1 MIFSRQYG
9 GGIKKSKQYAVG
21 SRQQKNT
28 IAYCLLLTAYCLLL
42 TAPAGAF
49 SIGTIEVKS
58 SLNEGFSAEIP
69 LYVDGQSG
77 LDVSIGNE
85 DDYAK
90 LGIERIKIVDS
101 LSLALEP
108 VDKDRV
114 IIKLSSSKPINQPS
128 FNLIIKAVQN
138 GGTILENYFLAIDF
152 QKSLSLNLPP
162 AEENINTDTQ
172 KKEDAGQDEI
182 VTEEIIQKPTAEVSG
197 ETKSEGQATA
207 VIPSPAIKTFTVKN
221 GNSLYRIAK
230 KLKSMAKE
238 SVRQAQD
245 AIDQIVVAIWQKNKD
260 KFINNNMNNLKKNT
274 ILDIENIKDSAS
286 AIPLTEAKR
295 IIYEHWREWKS
306 GEKGAGKIQITEL
319 ADDTKAS
326 EHPLQI
332 EGFTDVD
339 TIRQKIIDWKK
350 NWESEDIEKYISH
363 YSNGFISGGSD
374 LSSWR
379 EYKSN
384 FNKRHDGIEI
394 SIDNIQIRKEKK
406 LLIASFLQRFKSDK
420 MESAGTK
427 TLYFE
432 NDNGEWKIKN
442 EKWNRYIEKNNQN
455 THPYVIHMSSFRD
468 RESALKEVNYYRKKG
483 YSAYDV
489 SFRLG
494 DKGTWYRVLIDR
506 FSTKGETQEFARAIT
521 KEGHAD
527 YAKELDLPYAIET
540 GIFESHEDAVKELL
554 KLREMG
560 YSPYP
565 LMVCSSDKC
574 SYQIVIG
581 AYGNANNAS
590 PISEELTSK
599 GIQNKIVQP

>member
-1 MIFSRQYG
+1 MRTEDRRQKSEVRFSVLC
-9 GGIKKSKQYAVG
+9 SLFSVLC
-21 SRQQKNT
+21 SLSSVL
-28 IAYCLLLTAYCLLL
+28 CLLSSDAD
-42 TAPAGAF
+42 AF
-49 SIGTIEVKS
+49 SIGAIEVKS
-58 SLNEGFSAEIP
+58 SLNESFSAEIP

-90 LGIERIKIVDS
+90 LGIERVKIVDS

-108 VDKDRV
+108 VDKERV

-152 QKSLSLNLPP
+152 QKTLSLDLPS
-162 AEENINTDTQ
+162 AEENTKTDTQ
-172 KKEDAGQDEI
+172 KKEDAGQDKI
-182 VTEEIIQKPTAEVSG
+182 VTEEIIQKPAAEVS
-197 ETKSEGQATA
+197 EEVKLEGQTSA
-207 VIPSPAIKTFTVKN
+207 VIPSPAMKTFTVKN

-230 KLKSMAKE
+230 KLGAVAKE

-260 KFINNNMNNLKKNT
+260 KFINNNMNKLKKNT

-286 AIPLTEAKR
+286 AIPLAEAKR
-295 IIYEHWREWKS
+295 IIYEQWREWKNM
-306 GEKGAGKIQITEL
+306 EKDAGKIQITEL

-332 EGFTDVD
+332 EGFTGVD
-339 TIRQKIIDWKK
+339 AIRQRIMDWKK
-350 NWESEDIEKYISH
+350 DWESEDIEKYISH
-363 YSNGFISGGSD
+363 YSNGFTSGGSS

-394 SIDNIQIRKEKK
+394 SIDSIQIRKEKK
-406 LLIASFLQRFKSDK
+406 LLIASFRQKFKSDK
-420 MESAGTK
+420 MESIGTK

-489 SFRLG
+489 SFKLG
-494 DKGTWYRVLIDR
+494 DKGIWYRVLIDR
-506 FSTKGETQEFARAIT
+506 FSSKGETQEFARAIT

-527 YAKELDLPYAIET
+527 YAKELELPYAIET

-554 KLREMG
+554 KLREID

-574 SYQIVIG
+574 SYQILIG
-581 AYGNANNAS
+581 AYGNSSNAT
-590 PISEELTSK
+590 PISEELVSK

>member
-1 MIFSRQYG
+1 MRTEDRRQKSEVRFSVLC
-9 GGIKKSKQYAVG
+9 SLFSVLC
-21 SRQQKNT
+21 SLSSVL
-28 IAYCLLLTAYCLLL
+28 CLLSSDAD
-42 TAPAGAF
+42 AF
-49 SIGTIEVKS
+49 SIGAIEVKS
-58 SLNEGFSAEIP
+58 SLNESFSAEIP

-108 VDKDRV
+108 VDKERV

-152 QKSLSLNLPP
+152 QKSLSLNLPS

-182 VTEEIIQKPTAEVSG
+182 VTEEIVQKPATEVSG
-197 ETKSEGQATA
+197 EVKLEGQTSA
-207 VIPSPAIKTFTVKN
+207 VIPSPAMKTFTVKN

-230 KLKSMAKE
+230 KLGAVAKE

-260 KFINNNMNNLKKNT
+260 KFINNNMNKLKKNT

-286 AIPLTEAKR
+286 AIPLAEAKR
-295 IIYEHWREWKS
+295 IIYEQWREWKNM
-306 GEKGAGKIQITEL
+306 EKDAGKIQITEL

-332 EGFTDVD
+332 EGFTGVD
-339 TIRQKIIDWKK
+339 AIRQRIMDWKK
-350 NWESEDIEKYISH
+350 DWESEDIEKYISH
-363 YSNGFISGGSD
+363 YSNGFTSGGSS

-394 SIDNIQIRKEKK
+394 FIDNIQIRKEKK
-406 LLIASFLQRFKSDK
+406 LLIASFRQKFKSDK
-420 MESAGTK
+420 MESIGTK

-489 SFRLG
+489 SFKLG
-494 DKGTWYRVLIDR
+494 DKGIWYRVLIDR
-506 FSTKGETQEFARAIT
+506 FSTKGETQEFAKAIT

-527 YAKELDLPYAIET
+527 YAKELELPYAIET

-554 KLREMG
+554 KLREID

-574 SYQIVIG
+574 SYQILIG
-581 AYGNANNAS
+581 AYGNSSNAT
-590 PISEELTSK
+590 PISEELASN

>member
-1 MIFSRQYG
+1 
-9 GGIKKSKQYAVG
+9 
-21 SRQQKNT
+21 
-28 IAYCLLLTAYCLLL
+28 
-42 TAPAGAF
+42 
-49 SIGTIEVKS
+49 
-58 SLNEGFSAEIP
+58 
-69 LYVDGQSG
+69 
-77 LDVSIGNE
+77 
-85 DDYAK
+85 
-90 LGIERIKIVDS
+90 
-101 LSLALEP
+101 
-108 VDKDRV
+108 V

-152 QKSLSLNLPP
+152 QKSLSLNLPS

-182 VTEEIIQKPTAEVSG
+182 VTEEIVQKPATEVSG
-197 ETKSEGQATA
+197 EVKLEGQTSA
-207 VIPSPAIKTFTVKN
+207 VIPSPAMKTFTVKN

-230 KLKSMAKE
+230 KLGAVAKE

-260 KFINNNMNNLKKNT
+260 KFINNNMNKLKKNT

-286 AIPLTEAKR
+286 AIPLAEAKR
-295 IIYEHWREWKS
+295 IIYEQWREWKNM
-306 GEKGAGKIQITEL
+306 EKDAGKIQITEL

-332 EGFTDVD
+332 EGFTGVD
-339 TIRQKIIDWKK
+339 AIRQRIMDWKK
-350 NWESEDIEKYISH
+350 DWESEDIEKYISH
-363 YSNGFISGGSD
+363 YSNGFTSGGSS

-394 SIDNIQIRKEKK
+394 FIDNIQIRKEKK
-406 LLIASFLQRFKSDK
+406 LLIASFRQKFKSDK
-420 MESAGTK
+420 MESIGTK

-489 SFRLG
+489 SFKLG
-494 DKGTWYRVLIDR
+494 DKGIWYRVLIDR
-506 FSTKGETQEFARAIT
+506 FSTKGETQEFAKAIT

-527 YAKELDLPYAIET
+527 YAKELELPYAIET
-540 GIFESHEDAVKELL
+540 GMFESHEDAVKELL
-554 KLREMG
+554 KLREID

-574 SYQIVIG
+574 SYQILIG
-581 AYGNANNAS
+581 AYGNTVNAT
-590 PISEELTSK
+590 PISEELVSK

>member
-1 MIFSRQYG
+1 M
-9 GGIKKSKQYAVG
+9 KDSKQYAVG
-21 SRQQKNT
+21 SRQLAVGSWYKNWVF
-28 IAYCLLLTAYCLLL
+28 LLLTAYCLLL
-42 TAPAGAF
+42 TVYADAF
-49 SIGTIEVKS
+49 SIGAIEVKS
-58 SLNEGFSAEIP
+58 SLNEAFRAEIP
-69 LYVDGQSG
+69 VYVDGQSG

-108 VDKDRV
+108 VDKERV

-152 QKSLSLNLPP
+152 QKSLSLNLPSADDKLK
-162 AEENINTDTQ
+162 AEEIQPSIEEGIAQKPAAKLTEETKIENQPLAKTKDSEIYAPVTKEEIEASNSSAGYVFTRNLKMGDRWEDVKNLQALLKLDSSIYPEGLITGYFGSRTKSAVIRFQ
-172 KKEDAGQDEI
+172 KKYASEI
-182 VTEEIIQKPTAEVSG
+182 L
-197 ETKSEGQATA
+197 
-207 VIPSPAIKTFTVKN
+207 SPL
-221 GNSLYRIAK
+221 G
-230 KLKSMAKE
+230 LKSGTGYVGPFTRTKLNTL
-238 SVRQAQD
+238 SD
-245 AIDQIVVAIWQKNKD
+245 SKTH
-260 KFINNNMNNLKKNT
+260 FIP
-274 ILDIENIKDSAS
+274 E
-286 AIPLTEAKR
+286 IPL
-295 IIYEHWREWKS
+295 
-306 GEKGAGKIQITEL
+306 L
-319 ADDTKAS
+319 AENLT
-326 EHPLQI
+326 
-332 EGFTDVD
+332 GVD
-339 TIRQKIIDWKK
+339 TIMQNIIDWKK
-350 NWESEDIEKYISH
+350 DWESKDIEKYISH
-363 YSNGFISGGSD
+363 YSNGFTSGGSN

-394 SIDNIQIRKEKK
+394 SIDSIQIRKEKK
-406 LLIASFLQRFKSDK
+406 LLIASFRQRFKSDK
-420 MESAGTK
+420 MESIGTK

-432 NDNGEWKIKN
+432 NDNGEWKIRN
-442 EKWNRYIEKNNQN
+442 EKWNKHIEKNNQN

-483 YSAYDV
+483 YSAYEV
-489 SFRLG
+489 SFKLG

-506 FSTKGETQEFARAIT
+506 FSSKGETQEFAKAIT

-540 GIFESHEDAVKELL
+540 GMLESHEDAVKELL

-565 LMVCSSDKC
+565 LMICSSDKC
-574 SYQIVIG
+574 SYQILIG
-581 AYGNANNAS
+581 AYGNTSNAS
-590 PISEELTSK
+590 PVSEELISK

>member
-1 MIFSRQYG
+1 MRTEDRRQKSEVRFSVLC
-9 GGIKKSKQYAVG
+9 SLFSVLC
-21 SRQQKNT
+21 SLSSVL
-28 IAYCLLLTAYCLLL
+28 CLLSSDAD
-42 TAPAGAF
+42 AF
-49 SIGTIEVKS
+49 SIGAIEVKS

-108 VDKDRV
+108 VDKERV

-152 QKSLSLNLPP
+152 QKSLSLDLPS
-162 AEENINTDTQ
+162 ADENAKTEENIIPSAPPLL
-172 KKEDAGQDEI
+172 KGGEGELVEEI
-182 VTEEIIQKPTAEVSG
+182 VQKPATEVSG
-197 ETKSEGQATA
+197 EVKLEGQTSA
-207 VIPSPAIKTFTVKN
+207 VIPSPAMKTFTVKN

-230 KLKSMAKE
+230 KLGAVAKE

-260 KFINNNMNNLKKNT
+260 KFINNNMNKLKKNT

-286 AIPLTEAKR
+286 AIPLAEAKR
-295 IIYEHWREWKS
+295 IIYEQWREWKNM
-306 GEKGAGKIQITEL
+306 EKDAGKIQITEL

-326 EHPLQI
+326 EHPLQN
-332 EGFTDVD
+332 EGFTGVD
-339 TIRQKIIDWKK
+339 AIRQRIMDWKK
-350 NWESEDIEKYISH
+350 DWESEDIEKYISH
-363 YSNGFISGGSD
+363 YSNGFTSGGSS

-394 SIDNIQIRKEKK
+394 SIDSIQIRKEKK
-406 LLIASFLQRFKSDK
+406 LLIASFRQKFKSDK
-420 MESAGTK
+420 MESIGTK

-489 SFRLG
+489 SFKLG
-494 DKGTWYRVLIDR
+494 DKGIWYRVLIDR
-506 FSTKGETQEFARAIT
+506 FSSKGETQEFARAIT

-527 YAKELDLPYAIET
+527 YAKELELPYAIET
-540 GIFESHEDAVKELL
+540 GMFESHEDAVKELL
-554 KLREMG
+554 KLREID

-574 SYQIVIG
+574 SYQILIG
-581 AYGNANNAS
+581 AYGNSSNAT
-590 PISEELTSK
+590 PISEELVSK

>member
-1 MIFSRQYG
+1 M
-9 GGIKKSKQYAVG
+9 QYAVG
-21 SRQQKNT
+21 SRQLAVGSWHKNWVFLLLT
-28 IAYCLLLTAYCLLL
+28 VYCLLLTVD
-42 TAPAGAF
+42 AGAF
-49 SIGTIEVKS
+49 SIGAIEVKS
-58 SLNEGFSAEIP
+58 SLNESFSAEIP

-90 LGIERIKIVDS
+90 LGIERVKIVDS

-108 VDKDRV
+108 VDKERV

-152 QKSLSLNLPP
+152 QKSLSLKLPS

-182 VTEEIIQKPTAEVSG
+182 VTEEIVQKPATEVSG
-197 ETKSEGQATA
+197 EVKLEGQTSA
-207 VIPSPAIKTFTVKN
+207 VIPSPAMKTFTVKN

-230 KLKSMAKE
+230 KLGAVAKE

-260 KFINNNMNNLKKNT
+260 KFINNNMNKLKKNT

-286 AIPLTEAKR
+286 AIPLAEAKR
-295 IIYEHWREWKS
+295 IIYEQWREWKNM
-306 GEKGAGKIQITEL
+306 EKDAGKIQITEL

-332 EGFTDVD
+332 EGFTGVD
-339 TIRQKIIDWKK
+339 AIRQRIIDWKK
-350 NWESEDIEKYISH
+350 DWESEDIEKYISH
-363 YSNGFISGGSD
+363 YSNGFTSGGSS

-394 SIDNIQIRKEKK
+394 FIDNIQIRKEKK
-406 LLIASFLQRFKSDK
+406 LLIASFRQKFKSDK
-420 MESAGTK
+420 MESIGTK

-489 SFRLG
+489 SFKLG
-494 DKGTWYRVLIDR
+494 DKGIWYRVLIDR
-506 FSTKGETQEFARAIT
+506 FSSKGETQEFARAIT

-527 YAKELDLPYAIET
+527 YAKELELPYAIET
-540 GIFESHEDAVKELL
+540 GMFESHEDAVKELL
-554 KLREMG
+554 KLREID

-574 SYQIVIG
+574 SYQILIG
-581 AYGNANNAS
+581 AYGNTVNAT
-590 PISEELTSK
+590 PISEELVSK

>member
-1 MIFSRQYG
+1 MRTEDRRQKSEVRFSVLC
-9 GGIKKSKQYAVG
+9 SLFSVLC
-21 SRQQKNT
+21 SLSSVL
-28 IAYCLLLTAYCLLL
+28 CLLSSDAD
-42 TAPAGAF
+42 AF
-49 SIGTIEVKS
+49 SIGAIEVKS
-58 SLNEGFSAEIP
+58 SLNESFSAEIP

-108 VDKDRV
+108 VDKERV

-152 QKSLSLNLPP
+152 QKSLSLNLPS

-182 VTEEIIQKPTAEVSG
+182 VTEEIVQKPATEVSG
-197 ETKSEGQATA
+197 EVKLEGQTSA
-207 VIPSPAIKTFTVKN
+207 VIPSPAMKTFTVKN

-230 KLKSMAKE
+230 KLGAVAKE

-260 KFINNNMNNLKKNT
+260 KFINNNMNKLKKNT

-286 AIPLTEAKR
+286 AIPLAEAKR
-295 IIYEHWREWKS
+295 IIYEQWREWKNM
-306 GEKGAGKIQITEL
+306 EKDAGKIQITEL

-332 EGFTDVD
+332 EGFTGVD
-339 TIRQKIIDWKK
+339 AIRQRIMDWKK
-350 NWESEDIEKYISH
+350 DWESEDIEKYISH
-363 YSNGFISGGSD
+363 YSNGFTSGGSS

-394 SIDNIQIRKEKK
+394 FIDNIQIRKEKK
-406 LLIASFLQRFKSDK
+406 LLIASFRQKFKSDK
-420 MESAGTK
+420 MESIGTK

-489 SFRLG
+489 SFKLG
-494 DKGTWYRVLIDR
+494 DKGIWYRVLIDR
-506 FSTKGETQEFARAIT
+506 FSSKGETQEFARAIT

-527 YAKELDLPYAIET
+527 YAKELELPYAIET

-554 KLREMG
+554 KLREID

-574 SYQIVIG
+574 SYQILIG
-581 AYGNANNAS
+581 AYGNSSNAT
-590 PISEELTSK
+590 PISEELVSK

>member
-1 MIFSRQYG
+1 MRRKVSGQWSVTTVF
-9 GGIKKSKQYAVG
+9 
-21 SRQQKNT
+21 T
-28 IAYCLLLTAYCLLL
+28 FFLLATCHLSLVTNAD
-42 TAPAGAF
+42 AF
-49 SIGTIEVKS
+49 SIGAIEVKS
-58 SLNEGFSAEIP
+58 SLNEGFRAEIP
-69 LYVDGQSG
+69 VYVDGQSG

-152 QKSLSLNLPP
+152 QKSLSLNLPSI
-162 AEENINTDTQ
+162 EENINTDTQ
-172 KKEDAGQDEI
+172 KKEDAGQGEI
-182 VTEEIIQKPTAEVSG
+182 VTEEIVHKPASEVSG
-197 ETKSEGQATA
+197 KVKLEGQTTA
-207 VIPSPAIKTFTVKN
+207 VTPSPAIKTFTVKN

-230 KLKSMAKE
+230 KLESVAKE
-238 SVRQAQD
+238 SVRQAQN
-245 AIDQIVVAIWQKNKD
+245 ALDQIVVAIWQKNKD
-260 KFINNNMNNLKKNT
+260 KFINNNMNTLKKNT

-286 AIPLTEAKR
+286 AIPLAEAKR
-295 IIYEHWREWKS
+295 IIYEQWREWKNR
-306 GEKGAGKIQITEL
+306 EKGTDTIQVTEL

-326 EHPLQI
+326 EHPFQI
-332 EGFTDVD
+332 EGFTGVD
-339 TIRQKIIDWKK
+339 TIRQRIMDWKK
-350 NWESEDIEKYISH
+350 DWESEDIEKYISH
-363 YSNGFISGGSD
+363 YSNGFISGGSN

-406 LLIASFLQRFKSDK
+406 LLIASFRQRFKSDK

-442 EKWNRYIEKNNQN
+442 EKWNKHIEKNNQN

-521 KEGHAD
+521 KDGHAD

-540 GIFESHEDAVKELL
+540 GVFESHEDAVKELL
-554 KLREMG
+554 KLKEMG

-565 LMVCSSDKC
+565 LMICSSDKC
-574 SYQIVIG
+574 SYQILIG
-581 AYGNANNAS
+581 AYGNTGNAS
-590 PISEELTSK
+590 PISEELVSK

>member
-1 MIFSRQYG
+1 MRTEDRRQKSEVRFSVLC
-9 GGIKKSKQYAVG
+9 SLFSVLC
-21 SRQQKNT
+21 SLSSVL
-28 IAYCLLLTAYCLLL
+28 CLLSSDAD
-42 TAPAGAF
+42 AF
-49 SIGTIEVKS
+49 SIGAIEVKS
-58 SLNEGFSAEIP
+58 SLNESFSAEIP

-90 LGIERIKIVDS
+90 LGIERIKIVDILS
-101 LSLALEP
+101 LSLEP

-152 QKSLSLNLPP
+152 QKTLSLNLPS

-182 VTEEIIQKPTAEVSG
+182 VTEEIVQKPATEVSG
-197 ETKSEGQATA
+197 EVKLEGQTSA
-207 VIPSPAIKTFTVKN
+207 VIPSPAMKTFTVKN

-230 KLKSMAKE
+230 KLGAVAKE

-260 KFINNNMNNLKKNT
+260 KFINNNMNKLKKNT

-286 AIPLTEAKR
+286 AIPLAEAKR
-295 IIYEHWREWKS
+295 IIYEQWREWKNM
-306 GEKGAGKIQITEL
+306 EKDAGKIQITEL

-332 EGFTDVD
+332 EGFTGVD
-339 TIRQKIIDWKK
+339 AIRQRIMDWKK
-350 NWESEDIEKYISH
+350 DWESEDIEKYISH
-363 YSNGFISGGSD
+363 YSNGFTSGGSS

-394 SIDNIQIRKEKK
+394 FIDNIQIRKEKK
-406 LLIASFLQRFKSDK
+406 LLIASFRQKFKSDK
-420 MESAGTK
+420 MESIGTK

-489 SFRLG
+489 SFKLG
-494 DKGTWYRVLIDR
+494 DKGIWYRVLIDR
-506 FSTKGETQEFARAIT
+506 FSSKGETQEFARAIT

-527 YAKELDLPYAIET
+527 YAKELELPYAIET

-554 KLREMG
+554 KLREID

-574 SYQIVIG
+574 SYQILIG
-581 AYGNANNAS
+581 AYGNSSNAT
-590 PISEELTSK
+590 PISEELVSK

>member
-1 MIFSRQYG
+1 MRTEDRRQKSEVRFSVLC
-9 GGIKKSKQYAVG
+9 SLFSVLC
-21 SRQQKNT
+21 SLSSVL
-28 IAYCLLLTAYCLLL
+28 CLLSSDAD
-42 TAPAGAF
+42 AF
-49 SIGTIEVKS
+49 SIGAIEVKS
-58 SLNEGFSAEIP
+58 SLNESFSAEIP

-85 DDYAK
+85 DYYAK
-90 LGIERIKIVDS
+90 LGIERVKIVDS

-108 VDKDRV
+108 VDKERV

-152 QKSLSLNLPP
+152 QKSLSLNLPS

-182 VTEEIIQKPTAEVSG
+182 VTEEIVQKPATEVSG
-197 ETKSEGQATA
+197 EVKLEGQTSA
-207 VIPSPAIKTFTVKN
+207 VIPSPAMKTFTVKN

-230 KLKSMAKE
+230 KLGAVAKE

-260 KFINNNMNNLKKNT
+260 KFINNNMNKLKKNT

-286 AIPLTEAKR
+286 AIPLAEAKR
-295 IIYEHWREWKS
+295 IIYEQWREWKNM
-306 GEKGAGKIQITEL
+306 EKDAGKIQITEL

-332 EGFTDVD
+332 EGFTGVD
-339 TIRQKIIDWKK
+339 AIRQRIMDWKK
-350 NWESEDIEKYISH
+350 DWESEDIEKYISH
-363 YSNGFISGGSD
+363 YSNGFTSGGSS

-394 SIDNIQIRKEKK
+394 SIDSIQIRKEKK
-406 LLIASFLQRFKSDK
+406 LLIASFRQKFKSDK
-420 MESAGTK
+420 MESIGTK

-483 YSAYDV
+483 YSTYDV

-494 DKGTWYRVLIDR
+494 DRGIWYRVLIDR

-565 LMVCSSDKC
+565 LMICSSDKC
-574 SYQIVIG
+574 SYQILIG
-581 AYGNANNAS
+581 AYGNTSNAT
-590 PISEELTSK
+590 PISEELSSK
-599 GIQNKIVQP
+599 NIQNKVVQP

>member
-1 MIFSRQYG
+1 MRTEDRRQKSEVRFSVLC
-9 GGIKKSKQYAVG
+9 SLFSVLC
-21 SRQQKNT
+21 SLSSVL
-28 IAYCLLLTAYCLLL
+28 CLLSSD
-42 TAPAGAF
+42 AGAF
-49 SIGTIEVKS
+49 SIGAIEVKS

-90 LGIERIKIVDS
+90 LGIERVKIVDS

-108 VDKDRV
+108 VDKERV

-152 QKSLSLNLPP
+152 QKSLSLNLPS

-182 VTEEIIQKPTAEVSG
+182 VTEEIVQKPATEVSG
-197 ETKSEGQATA
+197 EVKLEGQTSA
-207 VIPSPAIKTFTVKN
+207 VIPSPAMKTFTVKN

-230 KLKSMAKE
+230 KLGAVAKE

-260 KFINNNMNNLKKNT
+260 KFINNNMNKLKKNT

-286 AIPLTEAKR
+286 AIPLAEAKR
-295 IIYEHWREWKS
+295 IIYEQWREWKNM
-306 GEKGAGKIQITEL
+306 EKDAGKIQITEL

-332 EGFTDVD
+332 EGFTGVD
-339 TIRQKIIDWKK
+339 AIRQRIMDWKK
-350 NWESEDIEKYISH
+350 DWESEDIEKYISH
-363 YSNGFISGGSD
+363 YSNGFTSGGSS

-394 SIDNIQIRKEKK
+394 FIDNIQIRKEKK
-406 LLIASFLQRFKSDK
+406 LLIASFRQKFKSDK
-420 MESAGTK
+420 MESIGTK

-489 SFRLG
+489 SFKLG
-494 DKGTWYRVLIDR
+494 DKGIWYRVLIDR
-506 FSTKGETQEFARAIT
+506 FSSKGETQEFARAIT

-527 YAKELDLPYAIET
+527 YAKELELPYAIET

-554 KLREMG
+554 KLREID

-574 SYQIVIG
+574 SYQILIG
-581 AYGNANNAS
+581 AYGNSSNAT
-590 PISEELTSK
+590 PISEELASN

>member
-1 MIFSRQYG
+1 MRTEDRRQKSEVRFSVLC
-9 GGIKKSKQYAVG
+9 SLFSVLC
-21 SRQQKNT
+21 SLSSVL
-28 IAYCLLLTAYCLLL
+28 CLLSSDAD
-42 TAPAGAF
+42 AF
-49 SIGTIEVKS
+49 SIGAIEVKS
-58 SLNEGFSAEIP
+58 SLNESFSAEIP

-90 LGIERIKIVDS
+90 LGIERVKIVDS

-108 VDKDRV
+108 VDKERV

-152 QKSLSLNLPP
+152 QKSLSLKLPS

-182 VTEEIIQKPTAEVSG
+182 VTEEIVQKPATEVSG
-197 ETKSEGQATA
+197 EVKLEGQTSA
-207 VIPSPAIKTFTVKN
+207 VIPSPAMKTFTVKN

-230 KLKSMAKE
+230 KLESVAKE

-260 KFINNNMNNLKKNT
+260 KFINNNMNKLKKNT

-286 AIPLTEAKR
+286 AIPLAEAKR
-295 IIYEHWREWKS
+295 IIYEQWREWKNM
-306 GEKGAGKIQITEL
+306 EKDAGKIQITEL

-332 EGFTDVD
+332 EGFTGVD
-339 TIRQKIIDWKK
+339 AIRQRIMDWKK
-350 NWESEDIEKYISH
+350 DWESEDIEKYISH
-363 YSNGFISGGSD
+363 YSNGFTSGGSS

-394 SIDNIQIRKEKK
+394 SIDSIQIRKEKK
-406 LLIASFLQRFKSDK
+406 LLIASFRQKFKSDK
-420 MESAGTK
+420 MESIGTK

-489 SFRLG
+489 SFKLG
-494 DKGTWYRVLIDR
+494 DKGIWYRVLIDR
-506 FSTKGETQEFARAIT
+506 FSSKGETQEFARAIT

-527 YAKELDLPYAIET
+527 YAKELELPYAIET

-554 KLREMG
+554 KLREID

-574 SYQIVIG
+574 SYQILIG
-581 AYGNANNAS
+581 AYGNSSNATQ
-590 PISEELTSK
+590 ISEELVSK

>member
-1 MIFSRQYG
+1 MRTEDRRQKSEVRFSVLC
-9 GGIKKSKQYAVG
+9 SLFSVLC
-21 SRQQKNT
+21 SLSSVL
-28 IAYCLLLTAYCLLL
+28 CLLSSDAD
-42 TAPAGAF
+42 AF
-49 SIGTIEVKS
+49 SIGAIEVKS
-58 SLNEGFSAEIP
+58 SLNESFSAEIP

-101 LSLALEP
+101 LSLSLEP
-108 VDKDRV
+108 VDKERV

-152 QKSLSLNLPP
+152 QKSLSLNLPS

-182 VTEEIIQKPTAEVSG
+182 VTEEIVQKPATEVSG
-197 ETKSEGQATA
+197 EVKLEGQTSA
-207 VIPSPAIKTFTVKN
+207 VIPSPAMKTFTVKN

-230 KLKSMAKE
+230 KLGAVAKE

-260 KFINNNMNNLKKNT
+260 KFINNNMNKLKKNT

-286 AIPLTEAKR
+286 AIPLAEAKR
-295 IIYEHWREWKS
+295 IIYEQWREWKNM
-306 GEKGAGKIQITEL
+306 EKDAGKIQITEL

-332 EGFTDVD
+332 EGFTGVD
-339 TIRQKIIDWKK
+339 AIRQRIMDWKK
-350 NWESEDIEKYISH
+350 DWESEDIEKYISH
-363 YSNGFISGGSD
+363 YSNGFTSGGSS

-394 SIDNIQIRKEKK
+394 FIDNIQIRKEKK
-406 LLIASFLQRFKSDK
+406 LLIASFRQKFKSDK
-420 MESAGTK
+420 MESIGTK
-427 TLYFE
+427 TFYFE

-489 SFRLG
+489 SFKLG
-494 DKGTWYRVLIDR
+494 DKGIWYRVLIDR
-506 FSTKGETQEFARAIT
+506 FSSKGETQEFARAIT

-527 YAKELDLPYAIET
+527 YAKELELPYAIET

-554 KLREMG
+554 KLREID

-574 SYQIVIG
+574 SYQILIG
-581 AYGNANNAS
+581 AYGNSSNAT
-590 PISEELTSK
+590 PISEELASN